1 MKRVGPRLKDQGHR
15 PSRGQPVIGAVVGS
29 QSTKLSDRVRRGS
42 NAHAASATAV
52 IIFAAV
58 EQINV
63 VVLTHAV
70 KFHAGVSTDRCVG
83 GGGIDLTRRSRCQ
96 SSKLVDAAS
105 VYCKLCQLL
114 TGDEVAHLAGVRLHA
129 DGIRFDSDRFLRR
142 AQGHLEIHT
151 STVTDVQHQPL
162 LLGNFEARSFGLDIV
177 VANLQVDR
185 HILPRFVCGKRVRQ
199 VGLRVSNCDFH
210 IGDH

>member
-83 GGGIDLTRRSRCQ
+83 GGGIDLTRRSRRQ

-114 TGDEVAHLAGVRLHA
+114 TGDEVAHLSGIRLHA
-129 DGIRFDSDRFLRR
+129 NSIGFDGHRLRCR
-142 AQGHLEIHT
+142 AQRHLEIHA
-151 STVTDVQHQPL
+151 SAVANLQHQAL
-162 LLGNFEARSFGLDIV
+162 LLGNLKSRSFCLNVV
-177 VANLQVDR
+177 VADRQVDR

-199 VGLRVSNCDFH
+199 TGLGVSNRDFH
-210 IGDH
+210 IGDY